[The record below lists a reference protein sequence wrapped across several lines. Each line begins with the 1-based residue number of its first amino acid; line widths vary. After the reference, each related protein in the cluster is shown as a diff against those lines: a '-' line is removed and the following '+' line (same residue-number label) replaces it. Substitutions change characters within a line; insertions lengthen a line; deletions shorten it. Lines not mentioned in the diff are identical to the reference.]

1 MRLDSQENL
10 VGAIELSDEDL
21 AGVVGAGDRGRR
33 RHREF
38 RRRFFFRD
46 HDFFFP
52 EDGHDFFFR
61 DHDFFFRRRDR
72 F

>member
-1 MRLDSQENL
+1 MKLDSQENL

-21 AGVVGAGDRGRR
+21 AGVVGAGDR
-33 RHREF
+33 RHRGF

-52 EDGHDFFFR
+52 EDDNDFFFR
-61 DHDFFFRRRDR
+61 HDDFFFRRRDR